1 MRNILDAF
9 VKIAENEN
17 ISITALEAK
26 IGASKGVLSRAI
38 NNKTDIQTKWVSRL
52 VENYPQYSKDWLLTG
67 KGAMLK
73 ASEFDETKEKER
85 VALERLERIKKYA
98 SKIEQ
103 GDVLVAE
110 NKHTFNFKT
119 GNEVSLPL
127 LPIHAAAGVFSGDVQ
142 VMEYECEQYVVP
154 MFREATFLIPVLGD
168 SMYPTYNNGDVIA
181 CRKLDSWSFF
191 QFGKVYVIYTSQGV
205 LVKRIREGS
214 TEQNILIISD
224 NRESY
229 PSFELDKKEIL
240 GVALVIGGL
249 WLE

>member
-1 MRNILDAF
+1 MSTVKRVKEYIDFKGITNQKLEKEIGYSNGAFATQLKANKSIGSDKLENILTKF
-9 VKIAENEN
+9 
-17 ISITALEAK
+17 
-26 IGASKGVLSRAI
+26 
-38 NNKTDIQTKWVSRL
+38 TDINP
-52 VENYPQYSKDWLLTG
+52 EWLLTG
-67 KGAMLK
+67 EGNMLREPK
-73 ASEFDETKEKER
+73 DRLIAETT
-85 VALERLERIKKYA
+85 
-98 SKIEQ
+98 
-103 GDVLVAE
+103 D
-110 NKHTFNFKT
+110 TFNFKT
-119 GNEVSLPL
+119 SDEVSLPM
-127 LPIHAAAGVFSGDVQ
+127 LPIHAAAGVFTGDVQ
-142 VMEYECEQYVVP
+142 VMEYECERYVVP

-214 TEQNILIISD
+214 TEQCILIISD
-224 NRESY
+224 NKTEY

>member
-1 MRNILDAF
+1 MIIDRILKIIELRGINKSRFYKETGLSNGFLDK
-9 VKIAENEN
+9 VKDVGGSKLEHILKAYPE
-17 ISITALEAK
+17 ISPE
-26 IGASKGVLSRAI
+26 
-38 NNKTDIQTKWVSRL
+38 
-52 VENYPQYSKDWLLTG
+52 WLLTG

-85 VALERLERIKKYA
+85 LAFERLERIKKYA

-110 NKHTFNFKT
+110 TKHTFNFKT
-119 GNEVSLPL
+119 SDEVSLPM
-127 LPIHAAAGVFSGDVQ
+127 LPIHAAAGVFTGDVQ
-142 VMEYECEQYVVP
+142 VMEYECERYVVP

-214 TEQNILIISD
+214 TEQRLLIVSD
-224 NRESY
+224 NKDEY
-229 PSFELDKKEIL
+229 PSFELDRKEIL